1 MCPLGLVS
9 SVNHRV
15 GPWIPQG
22 NIRAG
27 AAWTGGC
34 CGHVRSHVH
43 GARPL
48 WRGKWKWP
56 AYGPNDVNDPTS
68 EIWLGNCLGQ
78 LRPFPA
84 RRLMGK

>member
-15 GPWIPQG
+15 GPWIPRETFELGRLGQVG
-22 NIRAG
+22 PV
-27 AAWTGGC
+27 
-34 CGHVRSHVH
+34 GHVRSHVH

-68 EIWLGNCLGQ
+68 RKFGWAIV
-78 LRPFPA
+78 
-84 RRLMGK
+84 